1 MARGTPDQDDR
12 DADPDDGRTE
22 TRSERSDRNWGD
34 ILQELRVT
42 QTGTQIVS
50 GFLLTLAFQQ
60 RFAELNSFQT
70 GTYLVLVLLAA
81 ACTALGL
88 APVAL
93 HRTLFG
99 RHDKPEAVAIA
110 DGFLRSTLI
119 LVALL
124 TTGVVFF
131 VFDVT
136 AGLVLAI
143 AAGVLVLVLLS
154 VLLSALPRMVRA
166 RMVRARAS
174 LR

>member
-1 MARGTPDQDDR
+1 MAPDAPDQEAL
-12 DADPDDGRTE
+12 DADPSDGRDE
-22 TRSERSDRNWGD
+22 TRSERSDRNWAD

-60 RFAELNSFQT
+60 RFAELNGFQT
-70 GTYLVLVLLAA
+70 GTYLGLVLLAA
-81 ACTALGL
+81 ACTAFGL

-99 RHDKPEAVAIA
+99 RHEKPETVATA
-110 DGFLRSTLI
+110 DALLRTTLI

-131 VFDVT
+131 VFEVT
-136 AGLVLAI
+136 VGLAPAI
-143 AAGVLVLVLLS
+143 AAGVLVLLLMVVLLG
-154 VLLSALPRMVRA
+154 ALPRIVRSRGRSAEA
-166 RMVRARAS
+166 R
-174 LR
+174 

>member
-1 MARGTPDQDDR
+1 MTRGTPEDDES
-12 DADPDDGRTE
+12 DAVPHDGRTE
-22 TRSERSDRNWGD
+22 TRSERSDRNWSD

-50 GFLLTLAFQQ
+50 GFLLTLAFQS
-60 RFAELNSFQT
+60 RFAELNGYQI
-70 GTYLVLVLLAA
+70 GTYLGLVLLAA

-99 RHDKPEAVAIA
+99 KHEKPEVVAIA
-110 DGFLRSTLI
+110 DALLRTTLI

-131 VFDVT
+131 VFEVT
-136 AGLVLAI
+136 VGLGPALIAGI
-143 AAGVLVLVLLS
+143 LVLVMMVALLG
-154 VLLSALPRMVRA
+154 ALPRMVRS
-166 RMVRARAS
+166 RAGYAHAH
-174 LR
+174 